1 MRRHVAASDLELNLV
16 WETRG
21 YRIVSSE
28 QKNPLRN
35 GVVVFSM
42 STIIHPTVH
51 HRGLCVQYQFSS
63 DKTKNRGKRGTKD
76 PIYQKCRENTKHE
89 FFTEHIT

>member
-21 YRIVSSE
+21 YRIDSSA
-28 QKNPLRN
+28 QKNPRRN

-42 STIIHPTVH
+42 STIIHPTVYH
-51 HRGLCVQYQFSS
+51 HQIKECVHYRFQEMC
-63 DKTKNRGKRGTKD
+63 
-76 PIYQKCRENTKHE
+76 P
-89 FFTEHIT
+89 